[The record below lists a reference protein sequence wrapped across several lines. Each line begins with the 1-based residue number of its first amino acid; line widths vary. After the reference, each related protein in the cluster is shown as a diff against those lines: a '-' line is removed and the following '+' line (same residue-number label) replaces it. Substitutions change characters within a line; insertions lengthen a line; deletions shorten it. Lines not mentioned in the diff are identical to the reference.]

1 LQKYRGVIPLAR
13 DSLEEKMAERRMG
26 QMSFADNLVA
36 DVVEATTPLDRIAG
50 LVDWREIGD
59 LLSGLRSGRMGAPS
73 YPALILFKAL
83 LLQQWYGLSDP
94 ELEDALKDRLS
105 FRRFLGVSL
114 SERLPDHSS
123 LWRFREQLAASG
135 LTGQTFAMITAQI
148 ERAGFVLKR
157 GTLIDAS
164 LIRSAVNPPPP
175 PVHLPPDADGRP
187 ASKLVRHPADPEAA
201 WTRKQGRHF
210 FGYKAHLAMDLGSR
224 IIRRAT
230 LTPANIN
237 DSVPADQLICGD
249 EATVWADKAY
259 DSKAR
264 RALLRRLGIRDGI
277 ARRGNRWHQPNRW
290 SIRRNEVISHYRA
303 PIEPMFSLLKNV
315 HGFARARYRGVLRN
329 ATALLLAATVINLKR
344 WVAIASAV

>member
-1 LQKYRGVIPLAR
+1 
-13 DSLEEKMAERRMG
+13 MAERRMG
-26 QMSFADNLVA
+26 QLSFADNLVA
-36 DVVEATTPLDRIAG
+36 DVVEANTTVDQIAG
-50 LVDWREIGD
+50 LVDWTEI
-59 LLSGLRSGRMGAPS
+59 SGLLRDLRGGAMGAPA

-94 ELEDALKDRLS
+94 ELEDALRDRLS

-123 LWRFREQLAASG
+123 LWRFREQLTESRLADRA
-135 LTGQTFAMITAQI
+135 FAMITAQI
-148 ERAGFVLKR
+148 DRAGFVLKR

-175 PVHLPPDADGRP
+175 PADLPPGAHGRP

-201 WTRKQGRHF
+201 WTRKEGRYF

-224 IIRRAT
+224 IIRGVT
-230 LTPANIN
+230 FTPANIN
-237 DSVPADQLICGD
+237 DSVPADRLICGD
-249 EATVWADKAY
+249 EGTLWADKAY

-264 RALLRRLGIRDGI
+264 RALLQRLGIRDGI
-277 ARRGNRWHQPNRW
+277 ARRGNRWHAPKRW
-290 SIRRNEVISHYRA
+290 SIRRNVVISHRRA

-315 HGFARARYRGVLRN
+315 YGFVRARYRGVLRN
-329 ATALLLAATVINLKR
+329 STALLLAATAINLKR
-344 WVAIASAV
+344 WATAAAPM